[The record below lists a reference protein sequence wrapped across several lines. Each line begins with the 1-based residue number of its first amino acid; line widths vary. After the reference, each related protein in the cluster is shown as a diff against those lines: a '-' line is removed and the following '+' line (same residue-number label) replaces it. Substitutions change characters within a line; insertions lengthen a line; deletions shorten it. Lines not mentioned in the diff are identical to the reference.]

1 MTFHNPIIPSQT
13 SSHAPLEPTSGITL
27 LHAELNRRANLAPP
41 CATGCRE
48 LDDATL
54 LDGGFE
60 RGCVVG
66 ISAEEDDVALVLG
79 LQTVARLLLLD
90 GRSSSSSSSR
100 RRSREGKKPRV
111 MVVTTMGVGSLV
123 GVLREV
129 LRAQGGGGGDGWRE
143 REREMLGR
151 VAVSRVFDVNG
162 LWEVLGEVDAL
173 GSSQEVGEGLKTPEM
188 GQDQDNERGDEGDE
202 SLPDE
207 GEAGL
212 KSVPLPAFTAVPV
225 LDEDVS
231 QQVNEMS
238 SSPLSDPPS
247 SLPDIAPWD
256 ALEPPGL
263 NSVGDSMG
271 ELHTDETATGDED
284 WSRKTPPGKREEIQD
299 SEAEEGFSS
308 PLAPAHSSPDRSSV
322 KLPVPPS
329 EKIASPTSLPIEP
342 SHDQSDRESIKSP
355 NKSAKAAN
363 LGEAD
368 MPSRPAI
375 PENAQDDKAESQP
388 KAKTPVPV
396 DIETHCKEPSSCK
409 DESNHPDIILIT
421 HMSTL
426 LSSLFHQREKATAH
440 QTLQLLASH
449 LRYLTRSTEHGG
461 PLIMILNSTTSSE
474 NSVAAPGQD
483 DGPPRPQPPGGPPNT
498 NRPLDPTLRSIF
510 NPPPLPVSGLPY
522 SYDTPH
528 SRRNKPSFGLIFTQL
543 LDLHLLC
550 TKIPRTRADAEAL
563 YAPTSPGQGKVVEYV
578 WAAEVLLDELGVW
591 EGRENVLEG
600 HPRRFRDQRWG
611 AVEVRKDATGVRI
624 ADAFDKTTQSVPKQ
638 IVLAAGF
645 GGPRV

>member
-1 MTFHNPIIPSQT
+1 M
-13 SSHAPLEPTSGITL
+13 
-27 LHAELNRRANLAPP
+27 
-41 CATGCRE
+41 
-48 LDDATL
+48 
-54 LDGGFE
+54 
-60 RGCVVG
+60 VG

-79 LQTVARLLLLD
+79 LQTVARLLLLE
-90 GRSSSSSSSR
+90 GSSSR
-100 RRSREGKKPRV
+100 REGKQKKPRV
-111 MVVTTMGVGSLV
+111 MIVTTMGVGSLV

-143 REREMLGR
+143 KEREVLGR

-188 GQDQDNERGDEGDE
+188 GQGQDDERGGEGDEGDE
-202 SLPDE
+202 SLPVE
-207 GEAGL
+207 GEGGL
-212 KSVPLPAFTAVPV
+212 RSVPLSTRTIMPD
-225 LDEDVS
+225 LDEDG
-231 QQVNEMS
+231 QQLGNTQNVDELS

-247 SLPDIAPWD
+247 SLPDIASWD
-256 ALEPPGL
+256 NSEPAGL
-263 NSVGDSMG
+263 STGATHMG
-271 ELHTDETATGDED
+271 ELHAEETATSDED
-284 WSRKTPPGKREEIQD
+284 LPRKTPPGRREEIQD

-308 PLAPAHSSPDRSSV
+308 PLAAAYSSPDSSSV
-322 KLPVPPS
+322 KLPDPPS
-329 EKIASPTSLPIEP
+329 ENIASPSSLPIES
-342 SHDQSDRESIKSP
+342 SHRKSDRRSTTSP
-355 NKSAKAAN
+355 IKSAKAAN
-363 LGEAD
+363 LEEAHL
-368 MPSRPAI
+368 PTRPAMAK
-375 PENAQDDKAESQP
+375 NAQNDKTELQSQ
-388 KAKTPVPV
+388 ANISEPV
-396 DIETHCKEPSSCK
+396 DIEAHPPEPSAFK
-409 DESNHPDIILIT
+409 DESKHPDIILFT

-474 NSVAAPGQD
+474 NNIAASGQD
-483 DGPPRPQPPGGPPNT
+483 DGPLRPQPPGGPAT
-498 NRPLDPTLRSIF
+498 TSRPLDPTLRSIF

-563 YAPTSPGQGKVVEYV
+563 YAPTSPGMGKKVVKYV
-578 WAAEVLLDELGVW
+578 WAVEVLLDELGVW

-600 HPRRFRDQRWG
+600 RPRRFRDQRWG
-611 AVEVRKDATGVRI
+611 AVEVRKDSMGVRI
-624 ADAFDKTTQSVPKQ
+624 TDVFDKTTQNVPKQ